1 MNHKDGKFAGARS
14 ESIYYRYWTPQEPAR
29 AVLLVAHGAG
39 EHCGRYEHLAEFFTQ
54 QGFAVAA
61 LDHSGHGHSDGVSGF
76 VAAFDDYIDT
86 LEIFQRQVNT
96 DLGPLPI
103 ILLGHSMGGLISA
116 RYLLDHQRDYVA
128 CVLSGPAI
136 KSDLEPGFVQMTIIR
151 LLSALIPKAGVLQ
164 LDANDV
170 CRDPE
175 VVRKYK
181 EDPLVHHGKLS
192 ARLVEELFKAMNKVQ
207 VGAHTLSLPMLMLH
221 GSEDKMASPAGSHFL
236 NDNIASTQKEM
247 KIYPGLYHEIFNEP
261 EHPQVM
267 RDILDWLESALELPR
282 RAVGGSQL

>member
-1 MNHKDGKFAGARS
+1 MNHKDGKFVGAHGD
-14 ESIYYRYWTPQEPAR
+14 SIYYRYWTPEQPAQ

-39 EHCGRYEHLAEFFTQ
+39 EYCGRYEHLAALFTQ
-54 QGFAVAA
+54 YGFAVAA
-61 LDHSGHGHSDGVSGF
+61 LDHSGHGHSDGVAGF
-76 VAAFDDYIDT
+76 VPAFDDYIDT
-86 LEIFQRQVNT
+86 LEIFHRQVNT
-96 DLGPLPI
+96 DLGPLPT

-116 RYLLDHQRDYVA
+116 RYLLDHQNDFAA

-136 KSDLEPGFVQMTIIR
+136 KTELEPGFVQMTIIR
-151 LLSALIPKAGVLQ
+151 LLSALMPKAGVLQ

-192 ARLVEELFKAMNKVQ
+192 ARLVGELFKTMKKVQ
-207 VGAHTLSLPMLMLH
+207 AEAHTLTLPMLMLH
-221 GSEDKMASPAGSHFL
+221 GGEDTMASPEGSKFL
-236 NDNIASTQKEM
+236 NENIASVKKEM

-267 RDILDWLESALELPR
+267 QDILDWLNTTLELP
-282 RAVGGSQL
+282 AATA